1 MIRPAAGSILTGF
14 LLFFGTQILAD
25 LPLVFLERASGREL
39 PAAGIFLTAA
49 AAFAAFFFY
58 KHHFRPAFQ
67 GNLMGNLK
75 EGLLLSMPVLLY
87 WAGSLLLALLTG
99 HFAFKGVTPE
109 IVRVSVSAGVLEELA
124 WRLGVLATLLR
135 RWDTKEQIVPAVI
148 FSAAVFGLIHALNA
162 LAGADPLYTA
172 LQVAETAC
180 IGVFLGAVYVRSGS
194 LASCML
200 IHILHDIF
208 AISISPEVEAG
219 GLVTG
224 SVTNRMTNGVPSQWH
239 FYVFTNVWWRSIN
252 TPSTNSSSSTGDGE
266 EEGDEPEPVERV
278 SVGGPNVA
286 FATFLPPNMA

>member
-1 MIRPAAGSILTGF
+1 MSS
-14 LLFFGTQILAD
+14 
-25 LPLVFLERASGREL
+25 LV
-39 PAAGIFLTAA
+39 
-49 AAFAAFFFY
+49 
-58 KHHFRPAFQ
+58 
-67 GNLMGNLK
+67 
-75 EGLLLSMPVLLY
+75 
-87 WAGSLLLALLTG
+87 LALLTG

-135 RWDTKEQIVPAVI
+135 RWDTKKQIVPAVI
-148 FSAAVFGLIHALNA
+148 FSAAVFGLIHAFNA

-200 IHILHDIF
+200 IHILHDVF

-224 SVTNRMTNGVPSQWH
+224 SVTWLSLADLSMCILLAAAGLSYLGLKHRDRIISLWDRIWSRKGP
-239 FYVFTNVWWRSIN
+239 
-252 TPSTNSSSSTGDGE
+252 GE
-266 EEGDEPEPVERV
+266 SAELPEP
-278 SVGGPNVA
+278 GGMRA
-286 FATFLPPNMA
+286 GLL

>member
-1 MIRPAAGSILTGF
+1 MEKIRPAAGSILTGF
-14 LLFFGTQILAD
+14 LLFFGPQILAD

-67 GNLMGNLK
+67 GNLLGNLK
-75 EGLLLSMPVLLY
+75 EGLHLGLPVLLY

-99 HFAFKGVTPE
+99 HFAFKGVTPV

-148 FSAAVFGLIHALNA
+148 FSAAVFGLIHAFNA

-200 IHILHDIF
+200 IHILHDVF

-224 SVTNRMTNGVPSQWH
+224 SVTWLSLADLSMCILLAAAGLSYLGLKHRDRIISLWDRIWSRKDP
-239 FYVFTNVWWRSIN
+239 
-252 TPSTNSSSSTGDGE
+252 GE
-266 EEGDEPEPVERV
+266 SAELPEP
-278 SVGGPNVA
+278 GGMRA
-286 FATFLPPNMA
+286 GLL